1 MSAGRPGR
9 CEAAVFVAVVAAGI
23 GLAAAGLDDPLRGD
37 EAITAASYAFESF
50 GHAATKIDRLNNH
63 VFHTLLVWAADRAAG
78 PGIAALRIPAFLA
91 WCLLLPAVWWF
102 VRGECGWTA
111 AAFATTFAATSRFLL
126 EHAAVARGYTILL
139 LLFVLAL
146 RAGRGLL
153 RTPDNHLLWG
163 AWAAALALGF
173 FTIRLM
179 VFPAA
184 IVVAWMLLTRWR
196 EGGVRG
202 LGSFAVR
209 TGAWSAVALVAG
221 LALYLPAMAFEGP
234 GALFAHHSFGQYAVD
249 RTAPGFYAQRVLWRQ
264 WHVATPMWLQAAL
277 AVFVVAG
284 AVARSPVGAVARFPV
299 GAGAHAPKPTR
310 PGGRLLAATYAGS
323 LAVLLAVPVLLQGR
337 FAVWALLALLLVA
350 GHGAAFVVDV
360 LRVGRIDRRR
370 VAEAAPSPR
379 ANVVRGCAV
388 VLVLVA
394 CASVA
399 RLPVPA
405 GPRPWW
411 PVRSFPA
418 APTLAQS
425 VAGQLRAGDCLAVP
439 LNADILQWYVME
451 GMSKAYLRADGVEL
465 SKSSRSCPLFGG
477 AESLSC
483 DSFGAGS
490 SWSRGVPDTNCQW
503 LTRQVAAPSTPPPVF
518 GGPEAAALVVL
529 DAGFRSRDRN
539 MVGDLEVRA
548 HLETSGLRQSGLRQY
563 EVVVDL
569 AGGRAYR
576 LPEWLK

>member
-23 GLAAAGLDDPLRGD
+23 GLAATGLDDPLRGD

-63 VFHTLLVWAADRAAG
+63 VFHTLLVWVADRAAG

-102 VRGECGWTA
+102 MRGECGWTA

-153 RTPDNHLLWG
+153 RAPDNHLLWG

-209 TGAWSAVALVAG
+209 TCAWSAVALVAG
-221 LALYLPAMAFEGP
+221 LALYLPAMASEGP

-277 AVFVVAG
+277 ALLVVAG
-284 AVARSPVGAVARFPV
+284 AVARSPVGA
-299 GAGAHAPKPTR
+299 GASAPKPTR
-310 PGGRLLAATYAGS
+310 PGGRLLAATYAGA
-323 LAVLLAVPVLLQGR
+323 LAVLLVVPVLLQGR

-350 GHGAAFVVDV
+350 GHGAAFVVDM
-360 LRVGRIDRRR
+360 LGVGRIGGRR
-370 VAEAAPSPR
+370 VVGGAISWR
-379 ANVVRGCAV
+379 VNVARGGAV

-503 LTRQVAAPSTPPPVF
+503 LTRQVAAPSTPSPVF

-539 MVGDLEVRA
+539 MVGDLEVRE
-548 HLETSGLRQSGLRQY
+548 HLETSGLRQDGLRQY

-576 LPEWLK
+576 LPEWSK